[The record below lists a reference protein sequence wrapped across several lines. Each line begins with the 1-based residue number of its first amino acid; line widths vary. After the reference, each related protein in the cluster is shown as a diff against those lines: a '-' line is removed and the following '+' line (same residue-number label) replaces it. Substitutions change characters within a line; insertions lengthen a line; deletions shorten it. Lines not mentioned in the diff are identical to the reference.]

1 MRKPKQGS
9 RFQDT
14 APALEVGYSGL
25 KKTSGIVQEDFLP
38 ALSWPKQNQVYKE
51 MMYNDP
57 IVGGMLFAVEMIIRK
72 VTWKITPADTSAKA
86 VAVADFVDSC
96 RDDMEK
102 SWAETIND
110 ILSFL
115 PYGFCVTEK
124 VFKRRS
130 GSLVKDPR
138 YYSKYDDGLWGWRKF
153 PMRSQDTVYRWV
165 YDKSDIAAGY
175 SAPVKQGETTDLM
188 GMLQR
193 NPNNGELIYIPREK
207 FLLFRT
213 NSRKETPEGISI
225 LRQAYRPW
233 YFKKTIEEI
242 EAVGIERSLKGIPVI
257 YIPPAYMSTNASPEQ
272 KAVYA
277 AMQQIGTSIRAN
289 EQACVVMPLAYDDKG
304 KELFK
309 IELLGQNQ
317 TSGSMF
323 DTDKTIQ
330 RYSTQIAQ
338 TILADFIMLGNQ
350 SVGSYAL
357 SNNKVKMFHS
367 AISAW
372 LDNIADVFNKDA
384 IPQLVELNGWDIALA
399 PKLQY
404 GTIDNH
410 SIEEITEF
418 LSKLTDSG
426 FLDPTPELRDWA
438 MNKVDAPMVG
448 TDRLPSREELVADIK
463 TQGLLQ
469 IEDKKSATKEKV
481 AEMSNDTQ
489 ETGTLDQPNEEEPS
503 GEEDTGS

>member
-9 RFQDT
+9 SFQDS
-14 APALEVGYSGL
+14 APALELGYSGL
-25 KKTSGIVQEDFLP
+25 RKTSGIVQEDFLP
-38 ALSWPKQNQVYKE
+38 ALAWPKQNQVYKE

-57 IVGGMLFAVEMIIRK
+57 IVGGMLFAIEMIIRK
-72 VTWKITPADTSAKA
+72 VQWQIQPASDSPKDMM
-86 VAVADFVDSC
+86 VAEFVDSC
-96 RDDMEK
+96 RGDMEK

-130 GSLVKDPR
+130 GNVIKDPR
-138 YYSKYDDGLWGWRKF
+138 FKSKYNDGLWGWRKF
-153 PMRSQDTVYRWV
+153 PMRSQDTVYKWV
-165 YDKSDIAAGY
+165 YDKGDIENGY
-175 SAPVKQGETTDLM
+175 SNPTKQGDTTELM
-188 GMLQR
+188 GLLQR
-193 NPNNGELIYIPREK
+193 NPNNGDLLYIPRDR

-213 NSRKETPEGISI
+213 NSRKENPEGISI

-257 YIPPAYMSTNASPEQ
+257 YIPPAYMATNATAEQ
-272 KAVYA
+272 RAVYT
-277 AMQQIGTSIRAN
+277 AMQKIGTSIRAN

-317 TSGSMF
+317 TSGNMF

-338 TILADFIMLGNQ
+338 TVLADFIMLGNQ

-384 IPQLVELNGWDIALA
+384 IPQLIELNGWDISTA
-399 PKLQY
+399 PTLKY

-410 SIEEITEF
+410 SIEELTEF

-438 MNKVDAPMVG
+438 MSKVDAPKVG
-448 TDRLPSREELVADIK
+448 TDRMPSREERVAEIK
-463 TQGLLQ
+463 TDGLLDV
-469 IEDKKSATKEKV
+469 EDKKSASKKEL
-481 AEMSNDTQ
+481 ATITSEQSQQDDAPADTDAQ
-489 ETGTLDQPNEEEPS
+489 
-503 GEEDTGS
+503 DTSDV